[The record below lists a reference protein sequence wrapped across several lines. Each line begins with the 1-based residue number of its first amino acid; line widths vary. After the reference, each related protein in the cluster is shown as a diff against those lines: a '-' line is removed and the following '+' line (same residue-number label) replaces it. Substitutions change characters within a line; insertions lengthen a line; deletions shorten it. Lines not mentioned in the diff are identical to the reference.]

1 MPTKSTPP
9 PNRHQT
15 AAVYRRRR
23 AVAGSIVAGLLALAG
38 LVGGDVLLGPGDVPA
53 SAAGAHPLSPRRIVV
68 ARPGDSLWS
77 IAEAQYAYIAGSNSV
92 SLSDYVDAL
101 VDLNDGTHIEV
112 GQRVLLP

>member
-1 MPTKSTPP
+1 MPTISTPP
-9 PNRHQT
+9 PSRQQP

-23 AVAGSIVAGLLALAG
+23 AIAGSIVAGLLAFAG

-53 SAAGAHPLSPRRIVV
+53 SAAGARPLPPRRIVV

-77 IAEAQYAYIAGSNSV
+77 IAETQYARIAGSNSV